1 VNNSFER
8 IIDGM
13 IDALRLEIIPHTHG
27 EYPRGQAFGIIFLLQ
42 SLKLR
47 ASWSPA
53 FLQEQLVALR
63 DLRTA
68 LSAIDGLPAD
78 APVPRLA
85 DQAVTPQEMIA
96 LRDAGDERVG
106 ALIDWLQSQRATLG
120 PGVAASIEA
129 ATNDYIRRQLRH
141 EMQTS
146 AKPMFAAISL
156 GREET

>member
-8 IIDGM
+8 LIDGM
-13 IDALRLEIIPHTHG
+13 IDALRLDIIPNTQG
-27 EYPRGQAFGIIFLLQ
+27 EYPRGQAFGVIFLLQ

-47 ASWSPA
+47 AGWSPA
-53 FLQEQLVALR
+53 FLQEQLTALR
-63 DLRTA
+63 DLEAA
-68 LSAIDGLPAD
+68 LSGIDGLPAD

-85 DQAVTPQEMIA
+85 DCPATPEAMVE
-96 LRDAGDERVG
+96 LRDAGEERVG
-106 ALIDWLQSQRATLG
+106 ALIDWLPFHREALA

-141 EMQTS
+141 EIQTS

-156 GREET
+156 GKETT